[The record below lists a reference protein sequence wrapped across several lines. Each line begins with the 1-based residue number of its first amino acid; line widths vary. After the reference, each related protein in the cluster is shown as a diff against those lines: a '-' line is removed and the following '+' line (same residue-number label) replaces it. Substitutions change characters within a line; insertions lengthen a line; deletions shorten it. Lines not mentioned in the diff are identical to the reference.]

1 MMMTMMTMSVWMQKV
16 NKCFSNTAVT
26 KCQFLA
32 CNSSRSRIR
41 RRLACYG
48 MTWSPSQ
55 TLFWISAIAW
65 FETDSEQFPRLKVHI
80 FRRFNCL
87 TLNALGKISTC
98 QIGRQARNSLELIYS
113 TNYLK
118 KVEKADSRTTA
129 RHTSCYP
136 ITSLSLVGTTK
147 SFLSKEGPC
156 SRLHSDRNHWALFS

>member
-1 MMMTMMTMSVWMQKV
+1 MLWNDVES
-16 NKCFSNTAVT
+16 
-26 KCQFLA
+26 
-32 CNSSRSRIR
+32 
-41 RRLACYG
+41 
-48 MTWSPSQ
+48 SQ

-65 FETDSEQFPRLKVHI
+65 FETDSAEQFPRLKVHI

-98 QIGRQARNSLELIYS
+98 QVGRQARNSLELIYS

-118 KVEKADSRTTA
+118 KVEKADGRTTA

-156 SRLHSDRNHWALFS
+156 SRLHSDRNH